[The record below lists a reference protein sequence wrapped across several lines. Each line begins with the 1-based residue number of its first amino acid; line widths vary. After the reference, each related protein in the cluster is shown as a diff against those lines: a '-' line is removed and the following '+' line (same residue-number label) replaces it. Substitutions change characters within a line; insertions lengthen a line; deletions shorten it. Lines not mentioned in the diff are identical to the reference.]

1 MRLVF
6 VFYLLIASQAVA
18 ELKQP
23 EILLASASP
32 AKVPANGSVAITLTL
47 QDQRKNRP
55 FSFSK
60 KEFSFVIAA
69 PPQHGVLTQLQQF
82 PRQAQFD
89 RATVVYTHS
98 GDNNTSVDTFAF
110 EARSDDAV
118 VSGVAKIQILQPQLT
133 IEPKTELNFGSIIA
147 EQSSSQEIFLFNSG
161 EVPVKGVLTIAPPFS
176 LSDSLYSL
184 SPNER
189 KKIIIQ
195 CQPPKA
201 GVYQAQLQFSFS
213 PQLHYRLEATALSPL
228 AFFPE
233 ILDLGTHAQNEPFT
247 GKIKLFNRGKKI
259 KRVSLVL
266 DPPFHTEKE
275 FETIAGESAKELTIQ
290 AIPLAPGF
298 FQGKIIAQSAPHH
311 AIAQTQLKSLRET
324 KLEMISSSDF
334 GKRNLDQKIFT
345 NNLLIANRGEVTWL
359 GKVETLDPFYLP
371 TKRFEVGAGKTQ
383 VVEVIFRP
391 LNQKKFQ
398 EKIIFTEEK
407 TGRAQSFPL
416 LAESFLSHST
426 NQVSPL
432 FGDSFSSVAALPFQ
446 KNIISSEPLLAL
458 TGLYQKMVEPEKA
471 LIKWKSREDPALF
484 RLYQNKWQWNAD
496 KSRVIEQWQW
506 LEDVPCER
514 LDSDSLGFFV
524 DRLRPKW
531 SYAFSIWQV
540 DETGHVLGKGNPFF
554 IATPASVLQ
563 PVSYKIWMILGATLL
578 VGLGFWAL
586 KNINRWFGGALGG

>member
-1 MRLVF
+1 MRLIF
-6 VFYLLIASQAVA
+6 IFYFLIAAQAVA

-32 AKVPANGSVAITLTL
+32 AKVPVNGSVAITLTL
-47 QDQRKNRP
+47 QDQRKSRP

-60 KEFSFVIAA
+60 KEFYFAITA

-89 RATVVYTHS
+89 RAMVVYTHS
-98 GDNNTSVDTFAF
+98 GDSDSLADTFVF
-110 EARSDDAV
+110 EARSDDAAI
-118 VSGVAKIQILQPQLT
+118 SGVAKIEILQPQLL
-133 IEPKTELNFGSIIA
+133 IEPKIELNFGSIIA
-147 EQSSSQEIFLFNSG
+147 EQSSSREIFLFNSG
-161 EVPVKGVLTIAPPFS
+161 EVPVQGVLTVGPPFS

-184 SPNER
+184 YPNER
-189 KKIIIQ
+189 KKIIIL

-201 GVYQAQLQFSFS
+201 GSYQAQLQLSSS

-247 GKIKLFNRGKKI
+247 GKIKIFNRGKKT
-259 KRVSLVL
+259 KRVFLTL
-266 DPPFHTEKE
+266 DPPFRTGKE

-290 AIPLAPGF
+290 ATPPNHGF

-311 AIAQTQLKSLRET
+311 ATAQIQLKSLRET
-324 KLEMISSSDF
+324 KLEMVSSSDF

-359 GKVETLDPFYLP
+359 GEVKARDPFYLP
-371 TKRFEVGAGKTQ
+371 SHHFEIGAGETQ
-383 VVEVIFRP
+383 VVAVIFRP

-407 TGRAQSFPL
+407 AGRIQSFPL
-416 LAESFLSHST
+416 LAESFLPHST
-426 NQVSPL
+426 NQASPL
-432 FGDSFSSVAALPFQ
+432 SNHSFSSIATLPFQ
-446 KNIISSEPLLAL
+446 KNTIPAGPILLL

-506 LEDVPCER
+506 LEDVPCQR

-531 SYAFSIWQV
+531 NYTFSIWQV
-540 DETGHVLGKGNPFF
+540 DDAGHVLGKSSSFF
-554 IATPASVLQ
+554 IATPASLPQ
-563 PVSYKIWMILGATLL
+563 PVSYKTWIILGVILL
-578 VGLGFWAL
+578 VGLGFWIL
-586 KNINRWFGGALGG
+586 KNINRWFGGALGS